1 MAIQDEI
8 TQQMKASM
16 RARDARTLG
25 VIRMLKSKMGQET
38 TKAGFSGEVD
48 DALWL
53 KVITAYAK
61 SQRKAIATY
70 ERAGEAGVEH
80 IEQINWE
87 LEYVSQW
94 LPKMADEATVRG
106 WVEEA
111 IAGLGGKDT
120 AVMGAVMGSVMKPHK
135 GDADPTMVR
144 KLVQS
149 LLA

>member
-1 MAIQDEI
+1 MAIQDDI
-8 TQQMKASM
+8 TGQMKDAM

-70 ERAGEAGVEH
+70 ERAGEAGLEH

-87 LEYVSQW
+87 LSFVGQW
-94 LPKMADEATVRG
+94 LPKMADEPTVRG

-111 IAGLGGKDT
+111 IEGLGGKDK
-120 AVMGAVMGSVMKPHK
+120 AVMGAVMGSVMKAHR
-135 GDADPTMVR
+135 GDADPNMVR
-144 KLVQS
+144 KLAQA